1 MVLGLLSAPFTVLT
15 NTEVLSES
23 VSLSVACMLVAST
36 CPLNASRKRQFGNVV
51 GVLACLALLAMARTA
66 HLPVVLGASGATA
79 LMLFSSVERRRLS
92 RRERAL
98 RLMMI
103 GAGIAAWIAVV
114 VPQACEMWKHE

>member
-36 CPLNASRKRQFGNVV
+36 CPLNASRKRRFGNVV